1 MKHREYI
8 ASRPAQRIDASL
20 NKAAP
25 ADGPALCPPMQ
36 ADIRSA
42 IPAQRCKNTVERVM
56 IAGMICDFIVIA
68 AAMAIGFWLRFHSFI
83 RAFGQ
88 GSSVTFLDYAGYAG
102 GSAISMSLILAY
114 GHLYEDGVVLR
125 YRRVARL
132 ILEASA
138 LWTLGFLSL
147 SLILKFQPPLSR
159 LYAVVC
165 GATICCSLLLSRWV
179 FSRIIRL
186 SSILPSL
193 RQRVLIVGWNDE
205 AGRLAAA
212 FGTDMADAYEL
223 AGCVNP
229 KGHGFAKF
237 PFDRRLILG
246 DQEEI
251 AEIIERRKID
261 MVDAGGHEFCTGRDR
276 RAPQPL

>member
-179 FSRIIRL
+179 FSRIIRRF
-186 SSILPSL
+186 SILPSL

-276 RAPQPL
+276 RARQPL